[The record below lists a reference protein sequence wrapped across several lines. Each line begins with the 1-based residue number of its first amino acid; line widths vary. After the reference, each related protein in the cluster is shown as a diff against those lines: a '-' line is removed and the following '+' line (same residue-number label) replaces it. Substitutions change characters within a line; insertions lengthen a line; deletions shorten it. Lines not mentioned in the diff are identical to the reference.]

1 MKQFLRTQ
9 RTRGFTLIELV
20 VTMAIAAVLMMVAVP
35 SFVNFQRN
43 SQLTS
48 LTNSLVASI
57 YAARGEAMKTGFNA
71 FVVPTANGSDWTTG
85 WIVFVDNNRDNAF
98 SATDDTLVQT
108 QPALESYF
116 TASGTGSSGETPAYI
131 MFSSSGYSKIK
142 SVSSSFG
149 TSGFG
154 GLTLSIARSDAPTS
168 AVYEQTRRIIVSST
182 GRLRTCKPSSATDN
196 NCKANSDD

>member
-1 MKQFLRTQ
+1 MNHSLRME

-85 WIVFVDNNRDNAF
+85 WIVFVDNNGDGSF
-98 SATDDTLVQT
+98 SAADDTLVQT

-116 TASGTGSSGETPAYI
+116 TVSGTGSSGETPAYI
-131 MFSSSGYSKIK
+131 MFSSSGYSKTK
-142 SVSSSFG
+142 SGSSFG
-149 TSGFG
+149 TGGFG
-154 GLTLSIARSDAPTS
+154 ALTMSIARSDAPAS
-168 AVYEQTRRIIVSST
+168 AVYEETRRITISST
-182 GRLRTCKPSSATDN
+182 GRLRTCKPLSATDN
-196 NCKANSDD
+196 NCKANSDE

>member
-1 MKQFLRTQ
+1 MKHSLRME

-85 WIVFVDNNRDNAF
+85 WIVFVDNNGDGSF
-98 SATDDTLVQT
+98 SAADDTLVQT
-108 QPALESYF
+108 QPALEGYF
-116 TASGTGSSGETPAYI
+116 TASGTGSSGQTPAYI
-131 MFSSSGYSKIK
+131 MFSSSGYSKTK
-142 SVSSSFG
+142 SGSSFG
-149 TSGFG
+149 TGGFG
-154 GLTLSIARSDAPTS
+154 ALTMSIARSDAPAS
-168 AVYEQTRRIIVSST
+168 AVYEETRRITISST
-182 GRLRTCKPSSATDN
+182 GRLRTCKPLSATDN
-196 NCKANSDD
+196 NCKANSDE

>member
-9 RTRGFTLIELV
+9 RARGFTLIELV
-20 VTMAIAAVLMMVAVP
+20 VTIAIAAVLMMVAVP
-35 SFVNFQRN
+35 NFVDFQRN

-57 YAARGEAMKTGFNA
+57 YAARGEAMKTGRNA

-85 WIVFVDNNRDNAF
+85 WIVFVDNNGDNTF
-98 SATDDTLVQT
+98 SSSDDTLVQT

-131 MFSSSGYSKIK
+131 MFSSSGYSKTK
-142 SVSSSFG
+142 SGSSFG
-149 TSGFG
+149 TGGFG
-154 GLTLSIARSDAPTS
+154 ALTMSIARSDAPAS
-168 AVYEQTRRIIVSST
+168 AVYEETRRITISST
-182 GRLRTCKPSSATDN
+182 GRLRTCKPLSATDN
-196 NCKANSDD
+196 NCKANSDE

>member
-1 MKQFLRTQ
+1 MKHSLRME

-20 VTMAIAAVLMMVAVP
+20 VTMAIAAVLMMVAAP

-85 WIVFVDNNRDNAF
+85 WIVFVDNNGDGSF
-98 SATDDTLVQT
+98 SAADDTLVQT

-116 TASGTGSSGETPAYI
+116 TVSGTGSSGETPAYI
-131 MFSSSGYSKIK
+131 MFSSSGYSKTK
-142 SVSSSFG
+142 LG
-149 TSGFG
+149 GFG
-154 GLTLSIARSDAPTS
+154 ALTLSIARSDASAS
-168 AVYEQTRRIIVSST
+168 AVYEETRRIIISST
-182 GRLRTCKPSSATDN
+182 GRLRTCKPLSATDN
-196 NCKANSDD
+196 NCKANADN

>member
-1 MKQFLRTQ
+1 MKHSLRME

-85 WIVFVDNNRDNAF
+85 WIVFVDHNGDGSF
-98 SATDDTLVQT
+98 SAADDTLVQT

-116 TASGTGSSGETPAYI
+116 TVSGTGSSGETPAYI
-131 MFSSSGYSKIK
+131 MFSSSGYSKTK
-142 SVSSSFG
+142 SGSSFG
-149 TSGFG
+149 TGVFG
-154 GLTLSIARSDAPTS
+154 ALTMSIARSDAPAS
-168 AVYEQTRRIIVSST
+168 AVYEETRRITISST
-182 GRLRTCKPSSATDN
+182 GRLRTCKPLSATDN
-196 NCKANSDD
+196 NCKANSDE

>member
-1 MKQFLRTQ
+1 MKHSLRME

-20 VTMAIAAVLMMVAVP
+20 VTMAIASVLMMVAVP

-85 WIVFVDNNRDNAF
+85 WIVFVDNNGDGSF
-98 SATDDTLVQT
+98 SAADDTLVQT
-108 QPALESYF
+108 QPALEGYF
-116 TASGTGSSGETPAYI
+116 TASGTGSAGETPAYI
-131 MFSSSGYSKIK
+131 MFSSSGYSKVK
-142 SVSSSFG
+142 SGAFG
-149 TSGFG
+149 A
-154 GLTLSIARSDAPTS
+154 LTLSIARSDVPTS
-168 AVYEQTRRIIVSST
+168 AVYEETRRITIGST
-182 GRLRTCKPSSATDN
+182 GRLRTCKPLSATDTKCLASATN
-196 NCKANSDD
+196 

>member
-1 MKQFLRTQ
+1 MKHSLRIKH
-9 RTRGFTLIELV
+9 TRGFTLIELV

-35 SFVNFQRN
+35 NFVNFQRN

-85 WIVFVDNNRDNAF
+85 WIVFVDNNGDDAF
-98 SATDDTLVQT
+98 SAADDTLVQT

-131 MFSSSGYSKIK
+131 MFSGSGYSKTK
-142 SVSSSFG
+142 SG
-149 TSGFG
+149 GFDA
-154 GLTLSIARSDAPTS
+154 LTLSIARSDAPTS

-182 GRLRTCKPSSATDN
+182 GRLRTCKPSSATDV
-196 NCKANSDD
+196 NCKASATN

>member
-1 MKQFLRTQ
+1 MKHSLRME

-85 WIVFVDNNRDNAF
+85 WIVFVDNNGDGSF
-98 SATDDTLVQT
+98 SAADDTLVQT
-108 QPALESYF
+108 QPALEGYF
-116 TASGTGSSGETPAYI
+116 TASGTGSAGETPAYI

-142 SVSSSFG
+142 SG
-149 TSGFG
+149 AFG

-168 AVYEQTRRIIVSST
+168 AVYEETRRITISST
-182 GRLRTCKPSSATDN
+182 GRLRTCKPSSATDV
-196 NCKANSDD
+196 NCKANSAE

>member
-1 MKQFLRTQ
+1 MKHSLRME

-85 WIVFVDNNRDNAF
+85 WIVFVDNNGDGSF
-98 SATDDTLVQT
+98 SAADDTLVQT

-116 TASGTGSSGETPAYI
+116 TVSGTGSSGETPAYI
-131 MFSSSGYSKIK
+131 MFSSSGYSKTK
-142 SVSSSFG
+142 SGSSFG
-149 TSGFG
+149 TGGFG
-154 GLTLSIARSDAPTS
+154 ALTMSIARSDAPAS
-168 AVYEQTRRIIVSST
+168 AVYEETRRITISST
-182 GRLRTCKPSSATDN
+182 GRLRTCKPLSATDN
-196 NCKANSDD
+196 NCKANSDE

>member
-1 MKQFLRTQ
+1 MKHLLQKKRV
-9 RTRGFTLIELV
+9 RGFTLIELV

-35 SFVNFQRN
+35 NFVNFQRN

-57 YAARGEAMKTGFNA
+57 YAARGEAMKTGLNA

-85 WIVFVDNNRDNAF
+85 WIVFVDNNGDGAF
-98 SATDDTLVQT
+98 SAADDTLVQT

-131 MFSSSGYSKIK
+131 MFSSSGYSKTK
-142 SVSSSFG
+142 SGAFG
-149 TSGFG
+149 A
-154 GLTLSIARSDAPTS
+154 LTLSIARSDAPAS
-168 AVYEQTRRIIVSST
+168 AVYEQTRRITIGST
-182 GRLRTCKPSSATDN
+182 GRLRTCKPSSATDD
-196 NCKANSDD
+196 NCKANAAE

>member
-1 MKQFLRTQ
+1 M
-9 RTRGFTLIELV
+9 RGFTLIELV

-85 WIVFVDNNRDNAF
+85 WIVFVDNNGDGSF
-98 SATDDTLVQT
+98 SAADDTLVQT

-131 MFSSSGYSKIK
+131 MFSSSGYSKTK
-142 SVSSSFG
+142 SG
-149 TSGFG
+149 GFG
-154 GLTLSIARSDAPTS
+154 ALTLSIARSDASTS
-168 AVYEQTRRIIVSST
+168 AVYEETRRITIGST

-196 NCKANSDD
+196 DCKASATN

>member
-9 RTRGFTLIELV
+9 RARGFTLIELV
-20 VTMAIAAVLMMVAVP
+20 VTIAIAAVLMMVAVP
-35 SFVNFQRN
+35 NFVNFQRN

-57 YAARGEAMKTGFNA
+57 YAARGEAMKTGRNA

-85 WIVFVDNNRDNAF
+85 WIVFVDNNGDNTF
-98 SATDDTLVQT
+98 SSSDDTLVQT

-131 MFSSSGYSKIK
+131 MFSSSGYSKTK
-142 SVSSSFG
+142 SGAFG
-149 TSGFG
+149 A
-154 GLTLSIARSDAPTS
+154 LTLSIARSDAPAS
-168 AVYEQTRRIIVSST
+168 AVYEQTRRITIGST
-182 GRLRTCKPSSATDN
+182 GRLRTCKPSSATDD
-196 NCKANSDD
+196 NCKANAAE

>member
-1 MKQFLRTQ
+1 MKHSLRME

-85 WIVFVDNNRDNAF
+85 WIVFVDNNGDGSF
-98 SATDDTLVQT
+98 SAADDTLVQT

-131 MFSSSGYSKIK
+131 MFSSSGYSKTK
-142 SVSSSFG
+142 SGSSFG
-149 TSGFG
+149 TGGFG
-154 GLTLSIARSDAPTS
+154 ALTMSIARSDAPAS
-168 AVYEQTRRIIVSST
+168 AVYEETRRITISST
-182 GRLRTCKPSSATDN
+182 GRLRTCKPLSATDN
-196 NCKANSDD
+196 NCKANSDE